1 MAEVTRDNNYNPR
14 TMSSSATAQSSSCN
28 RPPLLLQHS
37 GENEKYLW
45 SVKQHNTLRQVLN
58 DLGPQSLKIAPRS
71 RGTAKTELDFIEAAA
86 PEFLDRPAL
95 AVPAPAPAGEILVL
109 VQCTQPDK
117 WSIYGT
123 FVTLPF

>member
-1 MAEVTRDNNYNPR
+1 MAEVTRENNCNPR

-28 RPPLLLQHS
+28 RPSLLLQHS

-45 SVKQHNTLRQVLN
+45 SVQKHNTLREVLN
-58 DLGPQSLKIAPRS
+58 DLGPQSLKVVPRS

-95 AVPAPAPAGEILVL
+95 AAPAPAGEILVL

-117 WSIYGT
+117 WTIYGT